1 MVLLEIIRDLF
12 GYVALVTTIIGLML
26 QIYKTYKTKSARDLS
41 SLMLWNCF
49 VCASSWLIYG
59 VIQLF
64 SFVRSCDV
72 MVLLEIV
79 RDLFGYIALITTIIG
94 LMPQIYKTYKTK
106 SARDLSS
113 LMLWNCFVCA

>member
-12 GYVALVTTIIGLML
+12 GYVALVTTIIGLMP

-59 VIQLF
+59 VI
-64 SFVRSCDV
+64 VKDK
-72 MVLLEIV
+72 MVTISNILALGPSIV
-79 RDLFGYIALITTIIG
+79 LIF
-94 LMPQIYKTYKTK
+94 QKRKYDNHK
-106 SARDLSS
+106 
-113 LMLWNCFVCA
+113 

>member
-1 MVLLEIIRDLF
+1 
-12 GYVALVTTIIGLML
+12 
-26 QIYKTYKTKSARDLS
+26 
-41 SLMLWNCF
+41 
-49 VCASSWLIYG
+49 
-59 VIQLF
+59 
-64 SFVRSCDV
+64 

-113 LMLWNCFVCA
+113 LMLWNCFVCASSWLIYGVIVKDKMVTISNILALGTSIVLIFQKRKYDSNK

>member
-59 VIQLF
+59 VI
-64 SFVRSCDV
+64 VKDK
-72 MVLLEIV
+72 MVTISNILALGTSIV
-79 RDLFGYIALITTIIG
+79 LIF
-94 LMPQIYKTYKTK
+94 QKRKYDNHK
-106 SARDLSS
+106 
-113 LMLWNCFVCA
+113 